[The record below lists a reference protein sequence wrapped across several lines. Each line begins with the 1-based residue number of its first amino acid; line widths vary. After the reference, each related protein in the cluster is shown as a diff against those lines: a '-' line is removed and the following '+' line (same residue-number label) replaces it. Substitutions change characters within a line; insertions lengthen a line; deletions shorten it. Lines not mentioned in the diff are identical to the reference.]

1 MNISG
6 KQIIGNTLSG
16 NGTDTFKSL
25 IKNKDG
31 VAYTFHEATTA
42 EIDEAIEKANQAA
55 AIYKRLPYTKRAD
68 FLDKIADE
76 IIALGHDLDLIDIT
90 QKETALPE
98 WRLIAERDRTTNQL
112 RFFANILREGSWL
125 RAIIDLPDKNNP
137 AKSDLRQMQI
147 PLGVAGV
154 FGASNFPYAFS
165 VAGGDTVSALAAGC
179 PVVHKAHPA
188 HPVTA
193 ELVAHCVIKAAE
205 ETGMPEGVFSM
216 VQGVTYQTGLH
227 IVGHPLVKAVAFT
240 GSYQGGKA
248 LFDTANKRPEPIP
261 VYSEM
266 GSINP
271 VFILPGIL
279 AEQGTDLAKSLAQS
293 NLLASGQYC
302 TNPGVVV
309 LPDADISGQ
318 FLDDFKLEVDNAS
331 GGTML
336 SDSIYR
342 SYSKGTE
349 KLANHE
355 GVEVYGKGRGEHDTA
370 AVPHMFKTTSGIFFD
385 QEALS
390 EEYFGPASVHV
401 VTKNND
407 EVYKI
412 ARSLRGQITATIWG
426 NEQDLKDYAELR
438 YILEDKVGRLLVNAT
453 PTGVEVANAMVHGGP
468 FPATTNSATTSV
480 GATAIYRFTRPVC
493 YQNMPDSSLPEA
505 LQNSN
510 PLGILRLLDNEYTRK
525 VIS

>member
-1 MNISG
+1 MTITG
-6 KQIIGNTLSG
+6 KQLIGNTQSG
-16 NGTDTFKSL
+16 NGTDTFNGPV
-25 IKNKDG
+25 KNKDG
-31 VAYTFHEATTA
+31 VAYSFHEATIA
-42 EIDEAIEKANQAA
+42 EIDLAIEKANAA
-55 AIYKRLPYTKRAD
+55 APVYKRLSYQQRAD

-76 IIALGHDLDLIDIT
+76 IIAIGPLLIET
-90 QKETALPE
+90 TVKETALPE
-98 WRLIAERDRTTNQL
+98 WRLLAERDRTTNQL

-125 RAIIDLPDKNNP
+125 RAIIDLPNPSNP

-165 VAGGDTVSALAAGC
+165 VAGGDTASALAAGC

-193 ELVAHCVIKAAE
+193 ELVGQAVIKAAQQ
-205 ETGMPEGVFSM
+205 TGMPEGVFSM

-227 IVGHPLVKAVAFT
+227 IVGHPFVKAVAFT

-248 LFDTANKRPEPIP
+248 LFDAANKREEPIP

-266 GSINP
+266 GSFNP

-279 AEQGTDLAKSLAQS
+279 AEQGTELAKALADS
-293 NLLASGQYC
+293 NLLGTGQYC
-302 TNPGVVV
+302 TNPGVMV
-309 LPDADISGQ
+309 LPDSADAGQ
-318 FLDDFKLEVDNAS
+318 FMNDFKTSVDNAS

-342 SYSKGTE
+342 SYAKGTE
-349 KLANHE
+349 KLAGHK
-355 GVEVYGKGRGEHDTA
+355 GVEVYGKGTSEHDTA
-370 AVPHMFKTTSGIFFD
+370 AIPYMFKADADAFFTN
-385 QEALS
+385 EALS

-401 VTKNND
+401 VTKNDD

-412 ARSLRGQITATIWG
+412 ARNLRGQITATIWG

-438 YILEDKVGRLLVNAT
+438 YILEEKVGRILINGT

-480 GATAIYRFTRPVC
+480 GGTAIYRFTRPVC
-493 YQNMPDSSLPEA
+493 YQNFPDSSLPEP
-505 LQNSN
+505 LQNIN
-510 PLGILRLLDNEYTRK
+510 PLGILRLVDNDYNRNP
-525 VIS
+525 IS

>member
-1 MNISG
+1 MTISG
-6 KQIIGNTLSG
+6 KQLIGNTQSG
-16 NGTDTFKSL
+16 NGATTFHGSV
-25 IKNKDG
+25 KNSDG
-31 VAYTFHEATTA
+31 VAYEFYEATTE
-42 EIDEAIEKANQAA
+42 EIDLAVEKANAA
-55 AIYKRLPYTKRAD
+55 APIYKRVSYAKRAD

-76 IIALGHDLDLIDIT
+76 IIAIGPLLISTT
-90 QKETALPE
+90 QQETFLPE
-98 WRLIAERDRTTNQL
+98 GRLLAERDRTTNQL

-125 RAIIDLPDKNNP
+125 RPIIDLPNPSNP

-165 VAGGDTVSALAAGC
+165 VAGGDTASALAAGC

-193 ELVAHCVIKAAE
+193 ELVGLAVIKAAQA
-205 ETGMPEGVFSM
+205 TGMPEGVFSL
-216 VQGVTYQTGLH
+216 VHGVTYQTGLH

-248 LFDTANKRPEPIP
+248 LFDAANKRPEPIP

-279 AEQGTDLAKSLAQS
+279 AEQGTKLATALAES
-293 NLLASGQYC
+293 NLLGTGQYC
-302 TNPGVVV
+302 TNPGVMI
-309 LPDADISGQ
+309 LPDSETSGQ
-318 FLDDFKLEVDNAS
+318 FMDGFKKSIDSAS

-349 KLANHE
+349 HLATHK
-355 GVEVYGKGRGEHDTA
+355 GVEVFGKGSGNDDTS
-370 AVPHMFKTTSGIFFD
+370 AVPHMFKTNAEVFFD
-385 QEALS
+385 TDALS

-401 VTKNND
+401 VTKNDD

-412 ARSLRGQITATIWG
+412 ARNLRGQITATIWG

-468 FPATTNSATTSV
+468 FPATTNGATTSV
-480 GATAIYRFTRPVC
+480 GGTAIYRFTRPVC
-493 YQNMPDSSLPEA
+493 YQGMPDSSLPEA

-510 PLGILRLLDNEYTRK
+510 PLGLLRLVDNIYTRDAIK
-525 VIS
+525 K